1 MQRPNRC
8 IIKYKTGLPGTNLS
22 YAMNAQTGI
31 AGLDELL
38 GGGLPANRTYLIEGN
53 PGAGKTTLALQFL
66 LEGIQRGESCVC
78 VTLSET
84 REELSAAAQT
94 HGWSLDKLRIVE
106 LVASEDALQTDNQ
119 LAMFQP
125 SELELGTTMEAIIK
139 AVEEAKPTRVVIDS
153 LSEFRLLAQN
163 SLRYRRQIL
172 ALKQF
177 FSGRN
182 CTVLFLD
189 DRTADGSDL
198 QLQSIAHGVVALE
211 QMSPEFGGDRRRLR
225 IAKLRGRAY
234 RGGYHDYIIES
245 GGLRVF
251 PSLVAGDHKS
261 EALSGQLSSGIPE
274 LDALVGGGFEFG
286 TSILV
291 AGPAGSG
298 KSTLSIQYAHSAAQ
312 RGDRVMVLMFDERV
326 DSLLGRCSGIGIE
339 LRPYIENGLVTLQQI
354 DPAEVSPGQLSQMI
368 RAAAD
373 GKDGH
378 PPAKVVIIDSLNG
391 YLNAMPEER
400 FLVIQLHDLLT
411 YLGHKGVVTFLIVA
425 QHGLLGAMQTPV
437 DTTYLADAVVLL
449 RYFETMGSVKQAI
462 SIIKKRGGKH
472 ERTIRE
478 FRIDAQGL
486 RIGEPLREF
495 QGVLSGTP
503 RYIGDSKPLL
513 ESREE

>member
-1 MQRPNRC
+1 
-8 IIKYKTGLPGTNLS
+8 
-22 YAMNAQTGI
+22 MNAQTGI

-38 GGGLPANRTYLIEGN
+38 GGGLPANRTYLVEGN

-66 LEGIQRGESCVC
+66 LEGIERGESCVC

-84 REELSAAAQT
+84 REELSAAAST

-106 LVASEDALQTDNQ
+106 LVASEDALHTDNQ

-125 SELELGTTMEAIIK
+125 SELELGTTMEAILK
-139 AVEEAKPTRVVIDS
+139 AIEETKPTRVVIDS

-177 FSGRN
+177 FSGRR

-198 QLQSIAHGVVALE
+198 QLQSIAHGVVMLE

-234 RGGYHDYIIES
+234 RGGYHDYIIEK

-251 PSLVAGDHKS
+251 PSLVASDHKI
-261 EALSGQLSSGIPE
+261 EAVSGQLSSGIAE
-274 LDALVGGGFEFG
+274 LDALTGGGFDFG
-286 TSILV
+286 TGILV

-298 KSTLSIQYAHSAAQ
+298 KSTLSMQYAYTAAMRGQ
-312 RGDRVMVLMFDERV
+312 RAMVMMFDERV
-326 DSLLGRCSGIGIE
+326 DTLLARCKGVGIDLG
-339 LRPYIENGLVTLQQI
+339 PFVENGLVTLQQI
-354 DPAEVSPGQLSQMI
+354 DPAELSPGQLSQI
-368 RAAAD
+368 VRSAAE

-378 PPAKVVIIDSLNG
+378 PPAQVIVIDSLNG

-411 YLGHKGVVTFLIVA
+411 YLGHKGIVTFLVVA

-449 RYFETMGSVKQAI
+449 RYFETMGAVKQAI

-478 FRIDAQGL
+478 FRIDGQGL
-486 RIGEPLREF
+486 RIGEPLRDF
-495 QGVLSGTP
+495 QGVLSGIP
-503 RYIGDSKPLL
+503 KYLGNSKPLL
-513 ESREE
+513 ENREE